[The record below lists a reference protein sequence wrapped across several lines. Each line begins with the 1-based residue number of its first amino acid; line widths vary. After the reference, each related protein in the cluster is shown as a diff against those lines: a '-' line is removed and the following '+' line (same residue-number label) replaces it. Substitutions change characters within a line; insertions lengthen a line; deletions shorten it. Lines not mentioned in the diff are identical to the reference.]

1 MKNNFQHQKKK
12 NVMASHGKE
21 NEINIKM
28 TYTQISQ
35 QNKNKKS
42 QSSESM
48 I

>member
-1 MKNNFQHQKKK
+1 
-12 NVMASHGKE
+12 MASHGKE

-35 QNKNKKS
+35 NKKKS

-48 I
+48 IQRKLFINPLSSK